1 MADRP
6 PDRSREQV
14 NFNAHRTMANLTTT
28 YFSRVLCKMDERKRL
43 ADIGID
49 VRRSDAIFPAWDELG
64 EIPKVSLSPP
74 QAQAGSTPSD
84 PWGIPTVAT
93 HGAIRCESSTS
104 SETQTSVYDDF
115 LEDEPFEAGD

>member
-1 MADRP
+1 M
-6 PDRSREQV
+6 

-28 YFSRVLCKMDERKRL
+28 YLSRVLCKMDERKRL

-64 EIPKVSLSPP
+64 EIPKVSLTPP
-74 QAQAGSTPSD
+74 PPNAQAGSTPSD
-84 PWGIPTVAT
+84 PWGISAVAA

-104 SETQTSVYDDF
+104 SETQTSVHDDF